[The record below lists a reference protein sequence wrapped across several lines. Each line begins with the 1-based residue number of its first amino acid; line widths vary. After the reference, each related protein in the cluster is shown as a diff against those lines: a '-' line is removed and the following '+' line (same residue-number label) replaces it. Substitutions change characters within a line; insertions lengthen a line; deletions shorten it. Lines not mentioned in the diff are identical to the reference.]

1 MTGLQKI
8 GVILATGSL
17 ITAAFMPGRQ
27 TVSGINAFFNGLS
40 KFTKTTQGRG

>member
-17 ITAAFMPGRQ
+17 ITAAFLPGRQ
-27 TVSGINAFFNGLS
+27 TVAGINALFGGLA
-40 KFTKTTQGRG
+40 KWTKTTQGRG

>member
-1 MTGLQKI
+1 MTGLQRI

-17 ITAAFMPGRQ
+17 ITAAFLPGRQ

-40 KFTKTTQGRG
+40 KFAKTTQGRG